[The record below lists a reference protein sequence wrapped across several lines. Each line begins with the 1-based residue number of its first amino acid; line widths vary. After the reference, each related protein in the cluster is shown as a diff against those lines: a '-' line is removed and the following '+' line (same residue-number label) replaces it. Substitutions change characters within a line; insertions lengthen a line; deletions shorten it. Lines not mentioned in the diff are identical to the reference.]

1 MDDRRDRPEADLKL
15 LKEVFGKCRVRVTR
29 DPVDLQASMRSIKMD
44 GHWRKVAAHCR
55 VRGFDPRCYV
65 EWRFHVEFPGYPTP
79 AKFADAKMLDKYGA
93 EGAPD
98 VRQLQVAQA
107 MALMS
112 SKLELLVS
120 AGEDQLRAMLDPV
133 HCFDPVFVYS
143 MASLSGRAGELPQEV
158 LEQARRQAYWNPV
171 YLDRFSELVPPDV
184 FEGARREHRQS

>member
-1 MDDRRDRPEADLKL
+1 MDDRRDRPEADLRL

-29 DPVDLQASMRSIKMD
+29 DPADLHASLGSVKTD
-44 GHWRKVAAHCR
+44 PHWRKVAAHCR

-65 EWRFHVEFPGYPTP
+65 EWRFHVEFPGCPFP
-79 AKFADAKMLDKYGA
+79 AKFADEKMLDRYGA
-93 EGAPD
+93 EGSPD
-98 VRQLQVAQA
+98 VRRLQVAQG

-112 SKLELLVS
+112 SRLELLVS
-120 AGEDQLRAMLDPV
+120 AGEDQLRALLDPV

-143 MASLSGRAGELPQEV
+143 MASLSGRTGELPPEV

-171 YLDRFSELVPPDV
+171 YRACFSEVVPQEV